1 MIAPPIC
8 ALIVYHALAHLRT
21 IFWPMSLDLTNHDY
35 KSSDAGTTSIHFW
48 CKIRQNAHRL
58 RLPLQHMCVIALFL
72 FTKKNN
78 TLYPFLIH
86 VSISVILPV

>member
-1 MIAPPIC
+1 MITPPIC
-8 ALIVYHALAHLRT
+8 ALIVYHALADPRA
-21 IFWPMSLDLTNHDY
+21 IFWPVSLDLTNHDY
-35 KSSDAGTTSIHFW
+35 KSSDAGTTSI
-48 CKIRQNAHRL
+48 RQNAHRL
-58 RLPLQHMCVIALFL
+58 RLPLQHMCVFASFL